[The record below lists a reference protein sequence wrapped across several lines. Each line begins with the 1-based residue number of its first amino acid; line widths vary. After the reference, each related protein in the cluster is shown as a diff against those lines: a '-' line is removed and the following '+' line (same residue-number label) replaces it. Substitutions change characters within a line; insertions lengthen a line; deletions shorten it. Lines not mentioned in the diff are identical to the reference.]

1 MKIFNSVNEGF
12 IRSVK
17 SWKGILITWLVS
29 LLLVSLIAIPM
40 KTSVESSFGT
50 STITEKLKDG
60 FSFEVFKDLG
70 SNYTSLLSYFSK
82 GLLMIVLTG
91 FLINCFFS
99 GGLFNGL
106 KGLPG
111 GFSAGKFFRN
121 SSKYFWSFLLISSIL
136 SLFILLLAVIIVLI
150 PVVIAS
156 RAEVPSEV
164 TIFNTGV
171 IGSSIFL
178 LFLIILIL
186 VADYARAWQVSHD
199 NNSCFRAIGFGF
211 RQSFRS
217 FFSSYPLML
226 ILIAVQVVYTLLV
239 LMIIAGIKPVN
250 GVGIILLFMLSQILF
265 IIKILLKV
273 LRYGCVTRMME
284 LT

>member
-12 IRSVK
+12 IRSVR
-17 SWKGILITWLVS
+17 SWKGILIIWLVS
-29 LLLVSLIAIPM
+29 LFLVSLVAMPM
-40 KTSVESSFGT
+40 KASLESALGT

-60 FSFEVFKDLG
+60 FSLEVFKDLG
-70 SNYTSLLSYFSK
+70 SNYKSLLSFLSK

-111 GFSAGKFFRN
+111 GFSAVEFFRN
-121 SSKYFWSFLLISSIL
+121 SSKYFWSFLLISLIV
-136 SLFILLLAVIIVLI
+136 SLFVILLALLMVLI

-156 RAEVPSEV
+156 KAEVPSEI

-178 LFLIILIL
+178 LFLLISIL
-186 VADYARAWQVSHD
+186 VADYSRAWQVSHD
-199 NNSCFRAIGFGF
+199 NKSCFRAIGFGF
-211 RQSFRS
+211 RQSFRT
-217 FFSSYPLML
+217 FFSSFPLML
-226 ILIAVQVVYTLLV
+226 ILIAVQVSYTLLV
-239 LMIIAGIKPVN
+239 LVIISRIKPVTN
-250 GVGIILLFMLSQILF
+250 VGIILLFILSQILF
-265 IIKILLKV
+265 LIKILLKV
-273 LRYGCVTRMME
+273 LRYGCVTRMMD

>member
-17 SWKGILITWLVS
+17 SWKGILIVWLVS
-29 LLLVSLIAIPM
+29 LFLVSLVAIPM
-40 KTSVESSFGT
+40 KASLVSALGS

-70 SNYTSLLSYFSK
+70 SDYKSILSFFSK

-91 FLINCFFS
+91 FLSNCFFS
-99 GGLFNGL
+99 GGLFNGI

-111 GFSAGKFFRN
+111 DFSGAEFFRN
-121 SSKYFWSFLLISSIL
+121 SSKYFWSFLLISLIV
-136 SLFILLLAVIIVLI
+136 SLFILLLALITVLI
-150 PVVIAS
+150 PVVIACK
-156 RAEVPSEV
+156 AEVPSEV
-164 TIFNTGV
+164 VIFNTGV
-171 IGSSIFL
+171 IGSAIFL
-178 LFLIILIL
+178 LFLLFFIL

-211 RQSFRS
+211 RQTFMT
-217 FFSSYPLML
+217 FLSSYPLMI
-226 ILIAVQVVYTLLV
+226 ILVAVQVLYTLLV
-239 LMIIAGIKPVN
+239 LLIISGIKPVN
-250 GVGIILLFMLSQILF
+250 GFGIILLFILSQILF
-265 IIKILLKV
+265 FIKILLKV
-273 LRYGCVTRMME
+273 LRYGSVTRMME